1 MACRPAGESAVHI
14 KRRKQIWEA
23 LHPTEAGGRSLP
35 TCLSDGRKAGPQHE
49 RRFAADTAAV
59 SDESKRSINQHLAR
73 AESLGDDL
81 PRVAGTSLDKGVELD
96 ALAKMPEPERKGLI
110 DRADAGE
117 VVSARRIPDAC
128 AVSVHIFVCSLVPCL
143 NAASRCAY
151 ELNVSQA
158 RAPAFMTDTSG
169 NDAGRGY
176 LAKHP
181 IPLAIGIGAEHGESQ
196 ATSGIIALGDF
207 NLF

>member
-1 MACRPAGESAVHI
+1 MHI

-23 LHPTEAGGRSLP
+23 LHPMGIQVGQVVPPEVGY
-35 TCLSDGRKAGPQHE
+35 RKPPPQSKA
-49 RRFAADTAAV
+49 FAAYTAAAAGIT
-59 SDESKRSINQHLAR
+59 KQAINRHLAR
-73 AESLGDDL
+73 AEAIGDEGLD
-81 PRVAGTSLDKGVELD
+81 RIKGTSLDKGVEMD
-96 ALAKMPEPERKGLI
+96 APAKHPEPERKELI

>member
-96 ALAKMPEPERKGLI
+96 ALAKLPEA
-110 DRADAGE
+110 DRAELIERAQAGE
-117 VVSARRIPDAC
+117 KVSARDATP
-128 AVSVHIFVCSLVPCL
+128 AAPTPKPVP
-143 NAASRCAY
+143 A
-151 ELNVSQA
+151 
-158 RAPAFMTDTSG
+158 APALTPSMRLQM
-169 NDAGRGY
+169 A
-176 LAKHP
+176 LVH
-181 IPLAIGIGAEHGESQ
+181 GINRMLESAGAETVGALVEAIAALPQREIDFMSDQLDELMSIATLGGRVYAKGED
-196 ATSGIIALGDF
+196 A
-207 NLF
+207 